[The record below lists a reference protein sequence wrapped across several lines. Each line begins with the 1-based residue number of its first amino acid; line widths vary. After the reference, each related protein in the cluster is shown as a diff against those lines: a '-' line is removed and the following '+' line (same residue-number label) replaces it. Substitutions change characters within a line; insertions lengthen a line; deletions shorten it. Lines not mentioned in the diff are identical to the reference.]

1 MSIKVNILNQQKVLS
16 LPKEWRALVRKACTT
31 AVLCEQFKDDC
42 EINVTFVDDKKIRE
56 INNDFRGIDK
66 STDVLSFPLGDEN
79 GYEVNPE
86 NTLITLGDVIIS
98 VEHALKQADLYGH
111 GVDRELAYLT
121 VHSILHILGYDH
133 VNNEQERAVMRYH
146 EEVILEKMGL
156 DIKKEQ

>member
-1 MSIKVNILNQQKVLS
+1 M
-16 LPKEWRALVRKACTT
+16 
-31 AVLCEQFKDDC
+31 
-42 EINVTFVDDKKIRE
+42 
-56 INNDFRGIDK
+56 
-66 STDVLSFPLGDEN
+66 GDES

-133 VNNEQERAVMRYH
+133 VNNEQERAIMRYH